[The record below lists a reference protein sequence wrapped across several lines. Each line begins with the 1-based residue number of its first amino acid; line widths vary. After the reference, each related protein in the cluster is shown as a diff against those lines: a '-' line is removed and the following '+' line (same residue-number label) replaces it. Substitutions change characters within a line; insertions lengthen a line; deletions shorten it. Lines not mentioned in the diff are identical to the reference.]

1 MENKVFREKS
11 LERIKSP
18 DDMRDYL
25 HISSPRLW
33 MVLAAILAILIGF
46 VVYAS
51 CTRIENTVSGQAEVY
66 TFSDIEEPV
75 SIILMTFPIE
85 MGDVID
91 VGMELRISG
100 QKGSVIA
107 VATDT
112 GSTAVSAKLDDPS
125 VLLKDGTYDAEIL
138 LEQISP
144 LSFLM
149 N

>member
-1 MENKVFREKS
+1 MDNKVFREKS

-18 DDMRDYL
+18 DDMREYL

-51 CTRIENTVSGQAEVY
+51 STRIENTVSGQAEVY
-66 TFSDIEEPV
+66 SFSDIEEPV
-75 SIILMTFPIE
+75 SIIFMTLPIE

-91 VGMELRISG
+91 VGMELRING
-100 QKGSVIA
+100 QKGNVIA
-107 VATDT
+107 VATDK

-125 VLLKDGTYDAEIL
+125 VLLKDGTYDAEIV
-138 LEQISP
+138 LERISP

>member
-1 MENKVFREKS
+1 MDNKVFREKS

-46 VVYAS
+46 VIYAS
-51 CTRIENTVSGQAEVY
+51 CTSIENTVSGQAEAY
-66 TFSDIEEPV
+66 TFSELEEPV
-75 SIILMTFPIE
+75 TVIVMTLPIE
-85 MGDVID
+85 MKDVVR
-91 VGMELRISG
+91 VGMEFRTGG
-100 QKGSVIA
+100 QTASV
-107 VATDT
+107 V
-112 GSTAVSAKLDDPS
+112 AVSTDSDSTVVSARLDDPS
-125 VLLKDGTYDAEIL
+125 VLLKDGTYDAEIV
-138 LEQISP
+138 LERISP

>member
-1 MENKVFREKS
+1 MDNKVFREKS

-33 MVLAAILAILIGF
+33 MVLAAILAFLIGF

-51 CTRIENTVSGQAEVY
+51 STRIENTVSGQAEAY
-66 TFSDIEEPV
+66 TFSELEEPV
-75 SIILMTFPIE
+75 TVIVMALPIE
-85 MGDVID
+85 MKDVVA
-91 VGMELRISG
+91 VGMEFRIG
-100 QKGSVIA
+100 AQKASVVA
-107 VATDT
+107 VSTDSD
-112 GSTAVSAKLDDPS
+112 STVVSAKLDDPS
-125 VLLKDGTYDAEIL
+125 ILLKDGTYDAEIV
-138 LEQISP
+138 LERISP